1 MLPEDYDKYQI
12 IPTRTISY
20 IVVKMFMATKFKVS
34 PALKKLIIFVNTE
47 ILKFLKEKNKL
58 K

>member
-1 MLPEDYDKYQI
+1 MLPEDYDKYEI
-12 IPTRTISY
+12 IPTRTILY

-47 ILKFLKEKNKL
+47 ILKFLKEKSKL